1 MSDELKLETNRH
13 FRLFAFDDWRD
24 YLPWILTFLIII
36 AALIQ
41 LHFQGRILWC
51 KWDSPLYIWS
61 SDAWGKHN
69 SQHFLDPYTFTHVLH
84 GFLYFWFL
92 KLIFGKRLSL
102 KWLFFIAVL
111 AESAWEILENT
122 NTVIERYRTATLALD
137 YYGDSVLNS
146 FGDILSCALGFII
159 ARKLG
164 FWLSLALFIL
174 IEIVLILW
182 IHDSLLINI
191 IQLIHPFD
199 AIKTW
204 QSGV

>member
-1 MSDELKLETNRH
+1 MEETSDDRH
-13 FRLFAFDDWRD
+13 YRLFAFDGWRD
-24 YLPWILTFLIII
+24 YLPWILMFTVIGT
-36 AALIQ
+36 ALVQ
-41 LHFQGRILWC
+41 LHLQGRIGWC
-51 KWDSPLYIWS
+51 KWDPPYILWS

-69 SQHFLDPYTFTHVLH
+69 SQHLFDPYTFTHILH

-92 KLIFGKRLSL
+92 TLIFGKRISL
-102 KWLFFIAVL
+102 KWLMFFAVVI
-111 AESAWEILENT
+111 ESAWEILENS

-146 FGDILSCALGFII
+146 FGDILSCAAGFII

-164 FWLSLALFIL
+164 LRRSLALFFL
-174 IEIVLILW
+174 IEIILIFW

-191 IQLIHPFD
+191 IQLIHSFD

-204 QSGV
+204 QAGS